1 MKDVLCKYIAVAAIA
16 LMVTPLIAMAN
27 EQNFIPA
34 GTRMLVSLET
44 PISTEVN
51 RPGDQFTASVV
62 APNLYGGAV
71 VRGHISRIQPSGRF
85 AGRTEMG
92 LAFDSVEFPDGQV
105 AQLNAELVDV
115 LQSESVKMV
124 DEEGDVIS
132 GRRGDQAIKRGGI
145 GALAGGIIGGL
156 IGGGRGLAIG
166 ILAGGAAGAGSLY
179 FDRARELRLE
189 PGAQMDIETVTP
201 VGSLTRPPVL
211 NRYDRGL
218 VMDVQRELTTEG
230 YYNGPINGFLDVRT
244 RSAIGQFQVD
254 NNLPVTRTT
263 DRATVETL
271 GVRY

>member
-1 MKDVLCKYIAVAAIA
+1 MCSSDL
-16 LMVTPLIAMAN
+16 
-27 EQNFIPA
+27 
-34 GTRMLVSLET
+34 
-44 PISTEVN
+44 
-51 RPGDQFTASVV
+51 GDQT
-62 APNLYGGAV
+62 
-71 VRGHISRIQPSGRF
+71 
-85 AGRTEMG
+85 
-92 LAFDSVEFPDGQV
+92 
-105 AQLNAELVDV
+105 
-115 LQSESVKMV
+115 
-124 DEEGDVIS
+124 
-132 GRRGDQAIKRGGI
+132 IKRGAI

-201 VGSLTRPPVL
+201 AGSLTRPPVL
-211 NRYDRGL
+211 NRYDREL
-218 VMDVQRELTTEG
+218 VMNVQRELTTEG
-230 YYNGPINGFLDVRT
+230 YYNGPINGFLDLRT